1 MGSVRGNRL
10 PLTNDRKKGVVEL
23 STRHFMK
30 LFKATIENSY
40 KVILMIAVSSAII
53 CFFYVVMAKF
63 IIYVVDGIVMNNV
76 NLPDYLTL
84 FFYGES
90 KLSKIIV
97 TAIFMIFIALII
109 SIFNY
114 IRSKYN
120 TKLRLGM
127 NINIKNLL
135 LRHTTYLD
143 YNKYIGYEN
152 SQILQRVGSDSN
164 NYISYI
170 NDKLNLIFDTI
181 FYTFFSLNVIIE
193 LNFKVCIILS
203 IIVLI
208 IVLMSVWYCI
218 STKAIVDEK
227 VTLSEGLI
235 KKTMNSIYNPKMIKI
250 TNNQNNEIYKFNAN
264 SEEYLKYDIK
274 EIDYLIY
281 YELIASGIRFLSIPI
296 IYLACGIM
304 IINGNMQIGA
314 LMAILTYATRML
326 KYFQNVVYAVEG
338 INNFLVPARRIK
350 EFLNLNEEDLV
361 CKDIVVPNY
370 KKIEFK
376 NVYVKLDNQV
386 VLENINFTINEGE
399 NIYLVGSNGSGKS
412 VLTKLLL
419 GFIPYDGSILIDDIE
434 VRNLHKTKLRENI
447 GLCFQTPYIFSDTIK
462 NNIDYSENQNIDKIK
477 KVCKICE
484 LDKEIQNLTN
494 NYDELLG
501 ERGINLSGGQKQ
513 RINIARLLIQNKKIL
528 IFDDVLSKID
538 NNTKNKIVEN
548 LNKNFPNNIN
558 IFITHDLLRIPK
570 NSRVLFIDNKTI
582 VDSTSSKLKKENN
595 NYKKLIDICEN
606 VVGGFYE

>member
-1 MGSVRGNRL
+1 
-10 PLTNDRKKGVVEL
+10 
-23 STRHFMK
+23 MK
-30 LFKATIENSY
+30 LFKATIENLY
-40 KVILMIAVSSAII
+40 KVILMIIISSAII
-53 CFFYVVMAKF
+53 CFFNVVMAKF
-63 IIYVVDGIVMNNV
+63 IIYVVDGIVMSNV
-76 NLPDYLTL
+76 NLPNYLTT
-84 FFYGES
+84 FFYNDS

-97 TAIFMIFIALII
+97 AAIFMVIMAFII

-127 NINIKNLL
+127 NNNIKNLL

-143 YNKYIGYEN
+143 YNSYIGYEN
-152 SQILQRVGSDSN
+152 SQILQRIASDSS

-170 NDKLNLIFDTI
+170 NDKLNLILNTI

-193 LNFKVCIILS
+193 LNFKVCLILS
-203 IIVLI
+203 IIILI
-208 IVLMSVWYCI
+208 IILMSVWYCI
-218 STKAIVDEK
+218 NTKNIVDKK

-235 KKTMNSIYNPKMIKI
+235 KKTMNSIYNPKMIKM
-250 TNNQNNEIYKFNAN
+250 TNNQNNEIHRFNIN

-274 EIDYLIY
+274 EI
-281 YELIASGIRFLSIPI
+281 GTPI
-296 IYLACGIM
+296 IYLVCGIM
-304 IINGNMQIGA
+304 IINDNMQIGG
-314 LMAILTYATRML
+314 LMAILTYSTTML
-326 KYFQNVVYAVEG
+326 SYFQNVIYAVEG
-338 INNFLVPARRIK
+338 INDFLVPARRIK
-350 EFLNLNEEDLV
+350 EFLNLNEEDLI
-361 CKDIVVPNY
+361 CKNIVTPDY

-376 NVYVKLDNQV
+376 NVNIKFDNQI
-386 VLENINFTINEGE
+386 VLENINFAINEGE

-419 GFIPYDGSILIDDIE
+419 GFISYEGSILIDDVE
-434 VRNLHKTKLRENI
+434 LRDLHKTKLRENI

-462 NNIDYSENQNIDKIK
+462 NNIDCYENKNIDKIK
-477 KVCKICE
+477 DICKICE
-484 LDKEIQNLTN
+484 LDKEIQSFAN

-513 RINIARLLIQNKKIL
+513 RINIARLLMQNKKIL
-528 IFDDVLSKID
+528 IFDDVLSKLD

-582 VDSTSSKLKKENN
+582 IDSTNTKLEKDNN

-606 VVGGFYE
+606 VVGGLYE

>member
-1 MGSVRGNRL
+1 
-10 PLTNDRKKGVVEL
+10 
-23 STRHFMK
+23 MK
-30 LFKATIENSY
+30 LFKATIENLY
-40 KVILMIAVSSAII
+40 RVILMIVISSAII
-53 CFFYVVMAKF
+53 CFFNVVMAKF

-76 NLPDYLTL
+76 DIPNYLNI
-84 FFYGES
+84 FFYDDS

-97 TAIFMIFIALII
+97 AAVFMIIIALII

-127 NINIKNLL
+127 NMNVKNLL
-135 LRHTTYLD
+135 LTHTTYLN
-143 YNKYIGYEN
+143 YNNYISYEN
-152 SQILQRVGSDSN
+152 SQILQRAGSDSS

-170 NDKLNLIFDTI
+170 NDKLNLILNTI

-193 LNFKVCIILS
+193 LNFKVCLILS
-203 IIVLI
+203 IIILI
-208 IVLMSVWYCI
+208 IILMSVWYCI
-218 STKAIVDEK
+218 STKNIVDKK
-227 VTLSEGLI
+227 VTLSEDLI
-235 KKTMNSIYNPKMIKI
+235 KKTMNSIYNPKIIKM
-250 TNNQNNEIYKFNAN
+250 TNNQNNEIHRFDIN

-281 YELIASGIRFLSIPI
+281 YELISSGIRALSTPI
-296 IYLACGIM
+296 IYLVCGIM
-304 IINGNMQIGA
+304 IINGNMKIGG
-314 LMAILTYATRML
+314 LMAILTYSTTML
-326 KYFQNVVYAVEG
+326 NYFQNVVYAVEG
-338 INNFLVPARRIK
+338 INGFLVPARRIK
-350 EFLNLNEEDLV
+350 EFLNLNEENLI
-361 CKDIVVPNY
+361 CKNIVTPNY
-370 KKIEFK
+370 KKIEFR
-376 NVYVKLDNQV
+376 NVSIKFDNQIV
-386 VLENINFTINEGE
+386 FENINFSINEGE

-412 VLTKLLL
+412 ILTKLLL
-419 GFIPYDGSILIDDIE
+419 GFIPYEGSILIDNIE
-434 VRNLHKTKLRENI
+434 LRDLHKTKLRENI

-462 NNIDYSENQNIDKIK
+462 NNIDCSEKQNIARIK
-477 KVCKICE
+477 DICKICE
-484 LDKEIQNLTN
+484 LDKEIQTFSN

-528 IFDDVLSKID
+528 IFDDVLSKLD

-582 VDSTSSKLKKENN
+582 VDSTNTKLEKNN
-595 NYKKLIDICEN
+595 SNYKKLIDICEN
-606 VVGGFYE
+606 IVGGLYE

>member
-1 MGSVRGNRL
+1 
-10 PLTNDRKKGVVEL
+10 
-23 STRHFMK
+23 MK
-30 LFKATIENSY
+30 LFKATIENLY
-40 KVILMIAVSSAII
+40 RVILMIVISSAII
-53 CFFYVVMAKF
+53 CFFNVVMAKF

-76 NLPDYLTL
+76 DIPNYLNI
-84 FFYGES
+84 FFYDDS

-97 TAIFMIFIALII
+97 AAVFMIIIALII

-127 NINIKNLL
+127 NMNVKNLL
-135 LRHTTYLD
+135 LTHTTYLN
-143 YNKYIGYEN
+143 YNNYISYEN
-152 SQILQRVGSDSN
+152 SQILQRAGSDSS

-170 NDKLNLIFDTI
+170 NDKLNLILNTI

-193 LNFKVCIILS
+193 LNFKVCLILS
-203 IIVLI
+203 IIILI
-208 IVLMSVWYCI
+208 IILMSVWYCI
-218 STKAIVDEK
+218 STKNIVDKK
-227 VTLSEGLI
+227 VTLSEDLI
-235 KKTMNSIYNPKMIKI
+235 KKTMNSIYNPKIIKM
-250 TNNQNNEIYKFNAN
+250 TNNQNNEIHRFDIN

-281 YELIASGIRFLSIPI
+281 YELISSGIRALSTPI
-296 IYLACGIM
+296 IYLVCGIM
-304 IINGNMQIGA
+304 IINGNMKIGG
-314 LMAILTYATRML
+314 LMAILTYSTTML
-326 KYFQNVVYAVEG
+326 NYFQNVVYAVEG
-338 INNFLVPARRIK
+338 INGFLVPARRIK
-350 EFLNLNEEDLV
+350 EFLNLNEENLI
-361 CKDIVVPNY
+361 CKNIVTPNY
-370 KKIEFK
+370 KKIEFR
-376 NVYVKLDNQV
+376 NVSIKFDNQIV
-386 VLENINFTINEGE
+386 FENINFSINEGE

-412 VLTKLLL
+412 ILTKLLL
-419 GFIPYDGSILIDDIE
+419 GFIPYEGSTLIDNIE
-434 VRNLHKTKLRENI
+434 LRDLHKTKLRENI

-462 NNIDYSENQNIDKIK
+462 NNIDCSEKQNIARIK
-477 KVCKICE
+477 DICKICE
-484 LDKEIQNLTN
+484 LDKEIQTFSN

-528 IFDDVLSKID
+528 IFDDVLSKLD

-582 VDSTSSKLKKENN
+582 VDSTNTKLEKNN
-595 NYKKLIDICEN
+595 SNYKKLIDICEN
-606 VVGGFYE
+606 IVGGLYE

>member
-1 MGSVRGNRL
+1 
-10 PLTNDRKKGVVEL
+10 
-23 STRHFMK
+23 MK
-30 LFKATIENSY
+30 LFKATIENLY
-40 KVILMIAVSSAII
+40 RVILMIVISSAII
-53 CFFYVVMAKF
+53 CFFNVVMAKF

-76 NLPDYLTL
+76 DIPNYLNI
-84 FFYGES
+84 FFYDDS

-97 TAIFMIFIALII
+97 AAVFMIIIALII

-127 NINIKNLL
+127 NMNVKNLL
-135 LRHTTYLD
+135 LTHTTYLD
-143 YNKYIGYEN
+143 YNNYISYEN
-152 SQILQRVGSDSN
+152 SQILQRVGSDSS

-170 NDKLNLIFDTI
+170 NDKLNLILNTI

-193 LNFKVCIILS
+193 LNFKVCLILS
-203 IIVLI
+203 IIILI
-208 IVLMSVWYCI
+208 IILMSVWYCI
-218 STKAIVDEK
+218 STKNIVDKK
-227 VTLSEGLI
+227 VTLSEDLI
-235 KKTMNSIYNPKMIKI
+235 KKTMNSIYNPKIIKM
-250 TNNQNNEIYKFNAN
+250 TNNQNNEIHRFDIN

-281 YELIASGIRFLSIPI
+281 YELISSGIRALSAPI
-296 IYLACGIM
+296 IYLVCGIM
-304 IINGNMQIGA
+304 IINGNMKIGG
-314 LMAILTYATRML
+314 LMAILTYSTTML
-326 KYFQNVVYAVEG
+326 NYFQNVVYAVEG
-338 INNFLVPARRIK
+338 INGFLVPARRIK
-350 EFLNLNEEDLV
+350 GFLNLNEENLI
-361 CKDIVVPNY
+361 CKNIVTPNY
-370 KKIEFK
+370 KKIEFR
-376 NVYVKLDNQV
+376 NVSIKFDNQIV
-386 VLENINFTINEGE
+386 FENINFSINEGE

-412 VLTKLLL
+412 ILTKLLL
-419 GFIPYDGSILIDDIE
+419 GFIPYEGSILIDNIE
-434 VRNLHKTKLRENI
+434 LRDLHKTKLRENI

-462 NNIDYSENQNIDKIK
+462 NNIDCSEKQNIARIK
-477 KVCKICE
+477 DICKICE
-484 LDKEIQNLTN
+484 LDKEIQAFSN

-528 IFDDVLSKID
+528 IFDDVLSKLD

-582 VDSTSSKLKKENN
+582 VDSTNTKLEKNN
-595 NYKKLIDICEN
+595 SNYKKLIDICEN
-606 VVGGFYE
+606 IVGGLYE

>member
-1 MGSVRGNRL
+1 
-10 PLTNDRKKGVVEL
+10 
-23 STRHFMK
+23 MK
-30 LFKATIENSY
+30 LFKATIENLY
-40 KVILMIAVSSAII
+40 RVILMIVISSAII
-53 CFFYVVMAKF
+53 CFFNVVMAKF

-76 NLPDYLTL
+76 DIPNYLNI
-84 FFYGES
+84 FFYDDS

-97 TAIFMIFIALII
+97 AAVFMIIIALII

-127 NINIKNLL
+127 NMNVKNLL
-135 LRHTTYLD
+135 LTHTTYLN
-143 YNKYIGYEN
+143 YNNYISYEN
-152 SQILQRVGSDSN
+152 SQILQRAGSDSS

-170 NDKLNLIFDTI
+170 NDKLNLILNTI

-193 LNFKVCIILS
+193 LNFKVCLILS
-203 IIVLI
+203 IIILI
-208 IVLMSVWYCI
+208 IILMSVWYCI
-218 STKAIVDEK
+218 STKNIVDKK
-227 VTLSEGLI
+227 VTLSEDLI
-235 KKTMNSIYNPKMIKI
+235 KKTMNSIYNPKIIKM
-250 TNNQNNEIYKFNAN
+250 TNNQNNEIHRFDIN

-281 YELIASGIRFLSIPI
+281 YELILSGIRALSTPI
-296 IYLACGIM
+296 IYLVCGIM
-304 IINGNMQIGA
+304 IINGNMKIGG
-314 LMAILTYATRML
+314 LMAILTYSTTML
-326 KYFQNVVYAVEG
+326 NYFQNVVYAVEG
-338 INNFLVPARRIK
+338 INGFLVPARRIK
-350 EFLNLNEEDLV
+350 EFLNLNEENLI
-361 CKDIVVPNY
+361 CKNIVTPNY
-370 KKIEFK
+370 KKIEFR
-376 NVYVKLDNQV
+376 NVSIKFDNQIV
-386 VLENINFTINEGE
+386 FENINFSINEGE

-412 VLTKLLL
+412 ILTKLLL
-419 GFIPYDGSILIDDIE
+419 GFIPYEGSILIDNIE
-434 VRNLHKTKLRENI
+434 LRDLHKTKLRENI

-462 NNIDYSENQNIDKIK
+462 NNIDCSEKQNIARIK
-477 KVCKICE
+477 DICKICE
-484 LDKEIQNLTN
+484 LDKEIQTFSN

-528 IFDDVLSKID
+528 IFDDVLSKLD

-582 VDSTSSKLKKENN
+582 VDSTNTKLEKNN
-595 NYKKLIDICEN
+595 SNYKKLIDICEN
-606 VVGGFYE
+606 IVGGLYE

>member
-1 MGSVRGNRL
+1 
-10 PLTNDRKKGVVEL
+10 
-23 STRHFMK
+23 MK
-30 LFKATIENSY
+30 LFKATIENLY
-40 KVILMIAVSSAII
+40 RVILMIVISSAII
-53 CFFYVVMAKF
+53 CFFNVVMAKF

-76 NLPDYLTL
+76 DIPNYLNI
-84 FFYGES
+84 FFYDDS

-97 TAIFMIFIALII
+97 AAVFMIIIALII

-127 NINIKNLL
+127 NMNVKNLL
-135 LRHTTYLD
+135 LTHTTYLN
-143 YNKYIGYEN
+143 YNNYISYEN
-152 SQILQRVGSDSN
+152 SQILQRVGSDSS

-170 NDKLNLIFDTI
+170 NDKLNLILNTI

-193 LNFKVCIILS
+193 LNFKVCLILS
-203 IIVLI
+203 IIILI
-208 IVLMSVWYCI
+208 IILMSVWYCI
-218 STKAIVDEK
+218 STKNIVDKK
-227 VTLSEGLI
+227 VTLSEDLI
-235 KKTMNSIYNPKMIKI
+235 KKTMNSIYNPKIIKM
-250 TNNQNNEIYKFNAN
+250 TNNQNNEIHRFDIN

-281 YELIASGIRFLSIPI
+281 YELISSGIRALSTPI
-296 IYLACGIM
+296 IYLVCGIM
-304 IINGNMQIGA
+304 IINGNMKIGG
-314 LMAILTYATRML
+314 LMAILTYSTTML
-326 KYFQNVVYAVEG
+326 NYFQNVVYAVEG
-338 INNFLVPARRIK
+338 INGFLVPARRIK
-350 EFLNLNEEDLV
+350 EFLNLNEENLI
-361 CKDIVVPNY
+361 CKNIVTPNY
-370 KKIEFK
+370 KKIEFR
-376 NVYVKLDNQV
+376 NVSIKFDNQIV
-386 VLENINFTINEGE
+386 FENINFSINEGE

-412 VLTKLLL
+412 ILTKLLL
-419 GFIPYDGSILIDDIE
+419 GFIPYEGSILIDNIE
-434 VRNLHKTKLRENI
+434 LRDLHKTKLRENI

-462 NNIDYSENQNIDKIK
+462 NNIDCSEKQNIARIK
-477 KVCKICE
+477 DICKICE
-484 LDKEIQNLTN
+484 LDKEIQTFSN

-528 IFDDVLSKID
+528 IFDDVLSKLD

-582 VDSTSSKLKKENN
+582 VDSTNTKLEKNN
-595 NYKKLIDICEN
+595 SNYKKLIDICEN
-606 VVGGFYE
+606 IVGGLYE

>member
-1 MGSVRGNRL
+1 
-10 PLTNDRKKGVVEL
+10 
-23 STRHFMK
+23 MK
-30 LFKATIENSY
+30 LFKATIENLY
-40 KVILMIAVSSAII
+40 KVILMIVISSAII
-53 CFFYVVMAKF
+53 CFFNVVMAKF
-63 IIYVVDGIVMNNV
+63 IIYVVDGIVMSNV
-76 NLPDYLTL
+76 NLPNYLTT
-84 FFYGES
+84 FFYNDS

-97 TAIFMIFIALII
+97 AAIFMVIMAFII

-127 NINIKNLL
+127 NNNIKNLL
-135 LRHTTYLD
+135 LKHTTYLD
-143 YNKYIGYEN
+143 YNSYIGYEN
-152 SQILQRVGSDSN
+152 SQILQRISSDSS

-170 NDKLNLIFDTI
+170 NDKLNLILNTI

-193 LNFKVCIILS
+193 LNFKVCLILS
-203 IIVLI
+203 IIILI
-208 IVLMSVWYCI
+208 IILMSVWYCI
-218 STKAIVDEK
+218 NTKNIVDKK

-235 KKTMNSIYNPKMIKI
+235 KKTMNSIYNPKMIKM
-250 TNNQNNEIYKFNAN
+250 TNNQNNEIHRFNIN

-281 YELIASGIRFLSIPI
+281 YELIASGIKALSTPI
-296 IYLACGIM
+296 IYLVCGIM
-304 IINGNMQIGA
+304 IINDNMQIGG
-314 LMAILTYATRML
+314 LMAILTYSTTML
-326 KYFQNVVYAVEG
+326 SYFQNVIYAVEG
-338 INNFLVPARRIK
+338 INDFLVPARRIK
-350 EFLNLNEEDLV
+350 EFLNLKEEDLI
-361 CKDIVVPNY
+361 CKYIVTPDY

-376 NVYVKLDNQV
+376 NVNIKFDNQI
-386 VLENINFTINEGE
+386 VLENINFAINEGE

-419 GFIPYDGSILIDDIE
+419 GFISYEGSILIDDVE
-434 VRNLHKTKLRENI
+434 LRDLHKTKLRENI

-462 NNIDYSENQNIDKIK
+462 NNIDCYENKNIDKIK
-477 KVCKICE
+477 DICKICE
-484 LDKEIQNLTN
+484 LDKEIQSFAN

-513 RINIARLLIQNKKIL
+513 RINIARLLMQNKKIL
-528 IFDDVLSKID
+528 IFDDVLSKLD

-582 VDSTSSKLKKENN
+582 IDSTNTKLEKDNN

-606 VVGGFYE
+606 VVGGLYE

>member
-1 MGSVRGNRL
+1 
-10 PLTNDRKKGVVEL
+10 
-23 STRHFMK
+23 MK
-30 LFKATIENSY
+30 LFKATIENLY
-40 KVILMIAVSSAII
+40 RVILMIVISSAII
-53 CFFYVVMAKF
+53 CFFNVVMAKF

-76 NLPDYLTL
+76 DIPNYLNIY
-84 FFYGES
+84 FYDDS

-97 TAIFMIFIALII
+97 AAVFMIIIALII

-127 NINIKNLL
+127 NMNVKNLL
-135 LRHTTYLD
+135 LTHTTYLN
-143 YNKYIGYEN
+143 YNNYISYEN
-152 SQILQRVGSDSN
+152 SQILQRDGSDSS

-170 NDKLNLIFDTI
+170 NDKLNLILNTI

-193 LNFKVCIILS
+193 LNFKVCLILS
-203 IIVLI
+203 IIILI
-208 IVLMSVWYCI
+208 IILMSVWYCI
-218 STKAIVDEK
+218 STKNIVDKK
-227 VTLSEGLI
+227 VTLSEDLI
-235 KKTMNSIYNPKMIKI
+235 KKTMNSIYNPKIIKM
-250 TNNQNNEIYKFNAN
+250 TNNQNNEIHRFDIN

-281 YELIASGIRFLSIPI
+281 YELISSGIRALSTPI
-296 IYLACGIM
+296 IYLVCGIM
-304 IINGNMQIGA
+304 IINGNMKIGG
-314 LMAILTYATRML
+314 LMAILTYSTTML
-326 KYFQNVVYAVEG
+326 NYFQNVVYAVEG
-338 INNFLVPARRIK
+338 INGFLVPARRIK
-350 EFLNLNEEDLV
+350 EFLNLNEENLI
-361 CKDIVVPNY
+361 CKNIVTPNY
-370 KKIEFK
+370 KKIEFR
-376 NVYVKLDNQV
+376 NVSIKFDNQIV
-386 VLENINFTINEGE
+386 FENINFSINEGE

-412 VLTKLLL
+412 ILTKLLL
-419 GFIPYDGSILIDDIE
+419 GFIPYEGSILIDNIE
-434 VRNLHKTKLRENI
+434 LRDLHKTKLRENI

-462 NNIDYSENQNIDKIK
+462 NNIDCSEKQNIARIK
-477 KVCKICE
+477 DICKICE
-484 LDKEIQNLTN
+484 LDKEIQTFSN

-528 IFDDVLSKID
+528 IFDDVLSKLD

-582 VDSTSSKLKKENN
+582 VDSTNTKLEKNN
-595 NYKKLIDICEN
+595 SNYKKLIDICEN
-606 VVGGFYE
+606 IVGGLYE